1 MIWFQREATSM
12 LLAKEPR
19 EGEIEGPHLPACPDG
34 DTVITPKVR
43 FMAKHSIGASG
54 FPLPGTSS
62 STRMNDYNE
71 EKKETMEVGSEDLR
85 ELFEDEV
92 TGTEPATTSL
102 RRSST
107 TSKEPLLAHRE
118 STSQPIEVE
127 DEQSVHVE
135 PESKRQRVED
145 SVDDDDGLYHDIN
158 YYALEADEGY
168 VMSIDIDVSSNRQ
181 RKSFWRNPIAFL
193 VKKISSSEVNYRKL
207 KPDERVLFDHAKN
220 SEVTSFLKSEAVR
233 RCLTWEEQHK
243 LRKLIEFYVQD
254 GF

>member
-1 MIWFQREATSM
+1 MVPKRSYIDVTGE
-12 LLAKEPR
+12 EPR
-19 EGEIEGPHLPACPDG
+19 EGEIEGPHLPAYPDG

-62 STRMNDYNE
+62 STRVNDYNE
-71 EKKETMEVGSEDLR
+71 EKKDNVDHGLEDLR

-107 TSKEPLLAHRE
+107 TSKEPLLVRRE
-118 STSQPIEVE
+118 STTQPIDLD

-145 SVDDDDGLYHDIN
+145 SMDDDDGLYHDIN
-158 YYALEADEGY
+158 YYALEADAA
-168 VMSIDIDVSSNRQ
+168 M
-181 RKSFWRNPIAFL
+181 
-193 VKKISSSEVNYRKL
+193 
-207 KPDERVLFDHAKN
+207 
-220 SEVTSFLKSEAVR
+220 
-233 RCLTWEEQHK
+233 
-243 LRKLIEFYVQD
+243 
-254 GF
+254 